1 MGEYLQQQRKLRV
14 TTPLGENELLLKG
27 FSGSEGISTLFAY
40 HLDMVADSKTKIAF
54 DAILGQKLTIHLQLP
69 DESETH
75 LNGLCV
81 RFAQSGR
88 DDTFTTYE
96 AEIVPDVWKL
106 TRKAQSRIFQRMTV
120 PDILKKVLAGFT
132 VDWRLIQSFEQ
143 RDYCVQYRET
153 DWNFAARL
161 MEEEGIRFFFE
172 HSDGDH
178 KMIASDNAGQH
189 PDLPGENSI
198 IYEEVEG
205 GVRDENRIWA
215 WKKEQEMRPGKYV
228 LWDHCFELPH
238 KHLDADVA
246 IRASVPVGKETHNL
260 KLPGVDQL
268 EIYDFPG
275 EYAQR
280 FDGISAGGGE
290 QAGELQKIFQDN
302 RRTVAIRMDEE
313 TMPAVVIRAKTNVK
327 HLASGYRFTVKRH
340 FNADG
345 PYVVTSVRHAAS
357 FGADY
362 RSGKES
368 PLGYENDV
376 TCMPAA
382 MPYRPRRTTPKPVV
396 QGSQTAVVVG
406 PGGEEIYTD
415 KYGRVKVQFHWDRE
429 GKNDTNSS
437 CWVRVGTS
445 WAGRQWGE
453 IRIPRIGQEVI
464 VDFLE
469 GDPDQPIVVGSVYN
483 SDMMPPYTLPA
494 NKTQSG
500 VKSRSSKGGTTAN
513 YNELRFEDKKGSE
526 EVLLHAEKDLLV
538 EVENDETRDVGHDRK
553 TTIGNDCT
561 TTIKNNR
568 KTTVQGNQD
577 LTVQGNRTDSIA
589 GNDSETVTGNQS
601 LTVTGKRDKTVT
613 ANETQTIAANESL
626 SVGGTLSVTSG
637 AALSVTVGG
646 STTVTSTG
654 AVTISTSGALS
665 AQAAG
670 VVNITAGGAAT
681 VNVGGAAT
689 VNVAAT
695 ATVTAGG
702 AVAITAGGA
711 ITLTAGGA
719 VSLTASAITL
729 TSAVVTC
736 TGILVA
742 TTVTTSSVI
751 SAAYTP
757 GAGNIL

>member
-14 TTPLGENELLLKG
+14 TTPLGENELLLKA
-27 FSGSEGISTLFAY
+27 FSGTGAISALFGY
-40 HLDMVADSKTKIAF
+40 HLEMLAENKTKVPF
-54 DAILGQKLTIHLQLP
+54 DAILGQKLTVHMQLS
-69 DESETH
+69 DESSETH

-81 RFAQSGR
+81 RFAQAER
-88 DDTFTTYE
+88 DDTFTLYE

-120 PDILKKVLAGFT
+120 PDILKKVLTGFT
-132 VDWRLIQSFEQ
+132 VDWRLIQNYEP
-143 RDYCVQYRET
+143 RDYCTQYRET

-189 PDLPGENSI
+189 PDLPGENSL
-198 IYEEVEG
+198 IYEELEG

-215 WKKEQEMRPGKYV
+215 WKKQQEMRPGKYV

-246 IRASVPVGKETHNL
+246 IRASVPVGKESHIL

-280 FDGISAGGGE
+280 FDGVSSGGGD
-290 QAGELQKIFQDN
+290 QASELQKIFVDN

-313 TMPAVVIRAKTNVK
+313 TAPAVVLRAKTNAK

-345 PYVVTSVRHAAS
+345 PYVVTSVRHEAT

-362 RSGKES
+362 RSGKEALLS
-368 PLGYENDV
+368 YENDV
-376 TCMPAA
+376 TCIPAA
-382 MPYRPRRTTPKPVV
+382 MPFRPRRTAPKPVV
-396 QGSQTAVVVG
+396 HGSQTAVVVG
-406 PGGEEIYTD
+406 PSGEEIFTD

-429 GKNDTNSS
+429 GKSDTSSS
-437 CWVRVGTS
+437 CWIRVGTG

-469 GDPDQPIVVGSVYN
+469 GDPDQPIIVGSVYN
-483 SDMMPPYTLPA
+483 ADMMPPYTLPA

-500 VKSRSSKGGTTAN
+500 VKSRSSKSGTTAN
-513 YNELRFEDKKGSE
+513 YNEFRFEDLKGKE
-526 EVLLHAEKDLLV
+526 EVLLHAEKDLVV
-538 EVENDETRDVGHDRK
+538 EVENDETRDVGHDRT
-553 TTIGNDCT
+553 TTIGHDCT
-561 TTIKNNR
+561 TTVKNDR
-568 KTTVQGNQD
+568 STTVNANQTG
-577 LTVQGNRTDSIA
+577 TVKGNRTDTIQ
-589 GNDSETVTGNQS
+589 GNDSESVTGNQS

-613 ANETQTIAANESL
+613 ANETITVAANESL
-626 SVGGTLSVTSG
+626 SAGGTLTVTSG
-637 AALSVTVGG
+637 GALSVTAGG
-646 STTVTSTG
+646 ATSVVSSG
-654 AVTISTSGALS
+654 AVQISTAGAMTVD
-665 AQAAG
+665 AAG
-670 VVNITAGGAAT
+670 VMA

-689 VNVAAT
+689 VSVGGAAT
-695 ATVTAGG
+695 VNAGA
-702 AVAITAGGA
+702 AVSINAGGA
-711 ITLTAGGA
+711 IALTAGGA

-729 TSAVVTC
+729 TSGIVTC
-736 TGILVA
+736 TGVLMA
-742 TTVTTSSVI
+742 TTVITSSVVA
-751 SAAYTP
+751 AAYTP